1 MISSQFNIDLIS
13 KILNLSFFRLI
24 KQFKFQNYEQTYLT
38 TLDKDNTNKIMGAVC
53 FVDMCPNPNVSSDNF
68 HWTQAL
74 PQNHNDQV
82 CQHINILYGY
92 G

>member
-1 MISSQFNIDLIS
+1 
-13 KILNLSFFRLI
+13 
-24 KQFKFQNYEQTYLT
+24 
-38 TLDKDNTNKIMGAVC
+38 MGAVC